1 MFDSMVT
8 GDRISKMVGYQ
19 FISIVEQHYEY
30 LQFFAEALRR
40 NLANPALPY
49 FSKEVLEQREIVI
62 TVERRYTIEQNY
74 DIGSYRSY
82 YYKIRCGNILI
93 NTKVRW
99 VEITSNGIEWRR
111 GYDFCEFYPPEYEL
125 DENPNAQAE
134 ANARCQAFLDKY
146 EADLPKLHIIRD
158 FESRCQAINPEAK
171 YYLNNIGVFWGR
183 REIQNGCESISF
195 YICKHPLHERLQCE
209 LFRTSFNKLHGMDAR
224 KILAELDM
232 L

>member
-8 GDRISKMVGYQ
+8 GTRISKMVGYQ
-19 FISIVEQHYEY
+19 FISIVEQHHEY

-49 FSKEVLEQREIVI
+49 FPKEVLEQREISI
-62 TVERRYTIEQNY
+62 EVECRYKMETNY

-82 YYKIRCGNILI
+82 YYKIRCGNICI

-99 VEITSNGIEWRR
+99 VEIKSNGIEWSR

-146 EADLPKLHIIRD
+146 EADFPKFHMIRD
-158 FESRCQAINPEAK
+158 FESRCQAINPDAK
-171 YYLNNIGVFWGR
+171 YHLDNIGIFWGR

-195 YICKHPLHERLQCE
+195 YINKQPLHEKRQYQ
-209 LFRTSFNKLHGMDAR
+209 LFRTSFNKLHSMDAA
-224 KILAELDM
+224 KILAELGM